1 MNPDPDFRLLFE
13 SAPGLYLA
21 LLPDAPRYTIV
32 AASSAYTRAT
42 MTRREELLGR
52 GLFEMFPDNPD
63 DPRAD
68 GERNL
73 RASLDRVTAG
83 AAQDAMPIQKYD
95 VRRPAEQGGGFEER
109 WWSPVNSP
117 VLARDGTLA
126 YLIHRVEDVTEF
138 VRLAQRGAEQEETAA
153 AMRSNAER
161 MELEIF
167 QRAQEVQQ
175 VNEQLRSANAEIST
189 LYDKTRELDRLKTE
203 FFANVSHEL
212 RTPLTLILGPV
223 QRMLSSAGGSGA
235 VDSEAL
241 EVIERNA
248 RTLLRHVDDLL
259 DVAQLEEELIAP
271 AYEQTDVPALARLV
285 ASHFSS
291 VAQELDVQWR
301 VVLPD
306 SLEAQLDPQMLQRV
320 LFNLLSNAFKFTPSG
335 SHVRLSIE
343 PRGER
348 LRIEVAD
355 GGPGIPQQWREAI
368 FERFRQVHG
377 HSERRHPGTG
387 LGLAIARQF
396 VQLHGGSI
404 EVSEAPEGG
413 ALFVVELP
421 RTAPPGATV
430 QPAGQGGG
438 ARAVGSQ
445 AMVASS
451 SRAPAMP
458 VPPRPGP
465 EPLVLVVEDSADMS
479 SFICGTL
486 APDCRV
492 AAAFDGAQGLE
503 QALSLRPDL
512 IVTDIMMPGTGG
524 DALVSELR
532 QRREFDDTPVVV
544 LSARADEAL
553 RIKLLRE
560 GAQDYL
566 VKPFATEELRA
577 RVATQLERVQA
588 MAAMRRSQEYWRE
601 MFSESSEGILIGDA
615 QCSIVE
621 ANAAACMLFGRTR
634 EQLLGT
640 EPRDWLV
647 TSGAE
652 AGSRLLA
659 DLHNGH
665 PLSREWT
672 LKRPDGGTVHVDVT
686 VRNLSDGR
694 CIAFFRDATPRHRRE
709 RAAEALHEEL
719 ERRVTARTEQLR
731 RMAAD
736 LELAESRER
745 RQIARDLHDDLGQV
759 LAAARIRLASLC
771 RDERDDVRRQALE
784 VSDLV
789 EQANRST
796 RSLAA
801 QLAPA
806 VLYELGLLP
815 ALEWLADEIAIHFGL
830 KTEVCDDGEPKPLSQ
845 EVRSLVYRATRE
857 LLINVAK
864 HAGVDSATVTLT
876 REGSSMRVRVG
887 DGGVGFNP
895 GAGASNAG
903 GGMGLVSARERLS
916 HIGGS
921 LDIRSVPGDGTE
933 ATLVVPLEAG

>member
-1 MNPDPDFRLLFE
+1 MTADPDFRLLFE
-13 SAPGLYLA
+13 SAPGLYLG

-32 AASSAYTRAT
+32 AASTAYTSAT
-42 MTRREELLGR
+42 MTRRDDLLGR

-63 DPRAD
+63 DPQAN

-73 RASLDRVTAG
+73 RASLDRVRAG
-83 AAQDAMPIQKYD
+83 AAHDAMPIQKYD

-109 WWSPVNSP
+109 WWSPVNSS
-117 VLARDGTLA
+117 VKAQDGTLA
-126 YLIHRVEDVTEF
+126 YLIHRVEDVTDF
-138 VRLAQRGAEQEETAA
+138 VRLTQRGAEHEKNAA
-153 AMRSNAER
+153 ELRSHAQR
-161 MELEIF
+161 METEVF

-175 VNEQLRSANAEIST
+175 ANEHLRNANAEISQ
-189 LYDKTRELDRLKTE
+189 LYDRTRELDRLKTE

-223 QRMLSSAGGSGA
+223 QRMLAA
-235 VDSEAL
+235 TTAHAADREAL

-259 DVAQLEEELIAP
+259 DVSKLEEALVAP
-271 AYEQTDVPALARLV
+271 AYEQTDVPTLARLV
-285 ASHFSS
+285 AAHFSS
-291 VAQELDVQWR
+291 AAQELELQWR
-301 VVLPD
+301 VLLPE
-306 SLEAQLDPQMLQRV
+306 SLDAQLDPQMLQRV
-320 LFNLLSNAFKFTPSG
+320 LFNLLSNAFKFTPAG
-335 SHVRLSIE
+335 SRVRLSVA
-343 PRGER
+343 PRGEQL

-355 GGPGIPQQWREAI
+355 GGPGIPPQWREAI
-368 FERFRQVHG
+368 FERFRQLHG

-387 LGLAIARQF
+387 LGLAIAREF

-404 EVSEAPEGG
+404 SVSDAPEGG

-421 RTAPPGATV
+421 RAAPPGATV
-430 QPAGQGGG
+430 RPAGQGQARLG
-438 ARAVGSQ
+438 AGL
-445 AMVASS
+445 AMAAAA
-451 SRAPAMP
+451 RLPAMP
-458 VPPRPGP
+458 VPPGPGSK
-465 EPLVLVVEDSADMS
+465 PLVLVVEDSADMS
-479 SFICGTL
+479 SFICSTL
-486 APDCRV
+486 ALDCRV

-503 QALSLRPDL
+503 QALALRPDL

-524 DALVSELR
+524 ETLLGELR
-532 QRREFDDTPVVV
+532 RRPEFDHTPVVV

-588 MAAMRRSQEYWRE
+588 MVAMRRSQEYWRE
-601 MFSESSEGILIGDA
+601 MFSEASDGILIGDA

-621 ANAAACMLFGRTR
+621 ANAAACTLFGRTR
-634 EQLLGT
+634 EQLVGT
-640 EPRDWLV
+640 EPRDWLANG
-647 TSGAE
+647 TAEGA
-652 AGSRLLA
+652 GRLLA
-659 DLHNGH
+659 DLHNGQ
-665 PLSREWT
+665 PISRAWT
-672 LKRPDGGTVHVDVT
+672 LQRPDGGTVHVDVA

-694 CIAFFRDATPRHRRE
+694 CIAFFRDATQRHRRE
-709 RAAEALHEEL
+709 RAAEAMHEEL

-759 LAAARIRLASLC
+759 LAAARIRLAALC
-771 RDERDDVRRQALE
+771 KDDRDDVRRRALE

-806 VLYELGLLP
+806 VLYELGLVP
-815 ALEWLADEIAIHFGL
+815 ALEWLADELAIHFGL

-864 HAGVDSATVTLT
+864 HAGVDRATVTLT
-876 REGSSMRVRVG
+876 RDGASLRVLVG

-895 GAGASNAG
+895 AAGTVNTG
-903 GGMGLVSARERLS
+903 GGMGLVSARERLA
-916 HIGGS
+916 HIGGR

-933 ATLVVPLEAG
+933 ATLVVPLEQA

>member
-1 MNPDPDFRLLFE
+1 MRSAKGSSSREAGPGMTPDPDFRLLFE

-21 LLPDAPRYTIV
+21 LRPDAPRYTIV
-32 AASSAYTRAT
+32 AASSAYLHAT
-42 MTRREELLGR
+42 MTRRDDVLGR

-63 DPRAD
+63 DPQAN

-73 RASLDRVTAG
+73 RASFDRVRAG
-83 AAQDAMPIQKYD
+83 AAHDAMPIQKYD
-95 VRRPAEQGGGFEER
+95 VRRPVEQGGGFEER

-117 VLARDGTLA
+117 VMARDGTLA

-138 VRLAQRGAEQEETAA
+138 VRLAQRGAEQERTA
-153 AMRSNAER
+153 
-161 MELEIF
+161 
-167 QRAQEVQQ
+167 
-175 VNEQLRSANAEIST
+175 AEISAR
-189 LYDKTRELDRLKTE
+189 YDKTRELDRLKTE

-223 QRMLSSAGGSGA
+223 QRLLASPAAQA
-235 VDSEAL
+235 VDREAL

-259 DVAQLEEELIAP
+259 DVSRLEEATMAP
-271 AYEQTDVPALARLV
+271 AYEHTDVPALARLV
-285 ASHFSS
+285 AAHFNS

-301 VVLPD
+301 VLLPE
-306 SLEAQLDPQMLQRV
+306 SLDAQLDPQMLQRV
-320 LFNLLSNAFKFTPSG
+320 LFNLLSNAFKFTPAG
-335 SHVRLSIE
+335 SHVRLSVE

-355 GGPGIPQQWREAI
+355 GGPGIPPQWREAI
-368 FERFRQVHG
+368 FERFRQLHG
-377 HSERRHPGTG
+377 HGERRHPGTG
-387 LGLAIARQF
+387 LGLAIAREF
-396 VQLHGGSI
+396 VHLHGGSI
-404 EVSEAPEGG
+404 DVAEAPEGG

-421 RTAPPGATV
+421 RAAPPGATV
-430 QPAGQGGG
+430 HPAGQAV
-438 ARAVGSQ
+438 ARGVAGP
-445 AMVASS
+445 AMAAASA
-451 SRAPAMP
+451 RPPAMP

-479 SFICGTL
+479 SFICSTL

-503 QALSLRPDL
+503 QALALRPDL

-524 DALVSELR
+524 EALVGELR
-532 QRREFDDTPVVV
+532 RRPEFDETPVVV
-544 LSARADEAL
+544 LSARADEDL

-566 VKPFATEELRA
+566 LKPFATEELRA

-601 MFSESSEGILIGDA
+601 MFSEASDGILIGDA

-621 ANAAACMLFGRTR
+621 ANAAACTLFGRTR
-634 EQLLGT
+634 EQLVGT

-647 TSGAE
+647 SGAAE
-652 AGSRLLA
+652 GNARLLA
-659 DLHNGH
+659 DLHNGQ

-672 LKRPDGGTVHVDVT
+672 LQRPDGGTVHVDVA

-694 CIAFFRDATPRHRRE
+694 CIAFFRDATQRHRRE
-709 RAAEALHEEL
+709 RAAEAMHEEL

-771 RDERDDVRRQALE
+771 KDDRDDVRRRALE

-815 ALEWLADEIAIHFGL
+815 ALEWLADELALHFGL

-864 HAGVDSATVTLT
+864 HAGVDHATATLT
-876 REGSSMRVRVG
+876 REGAWLRVRVG
-887 DGGVGFNP
+887 DAGVGFIP
-895 GAGASNAG
+895 ADGAVDAG

-933 ATLVVPLEAG
+933 ATLVVPLEASEGCPVARQ